1 MKLGCVMPGESP
13 AVFGDALRRLA
24 GAATYLYQD
33 GPRYWYSTQ
42 PTVTKLAE
50 DRAEQLKRDPDKVV
64 QELDERLR
72 ADLRKGRLQ
81 PHPSHAAVGAGRAR
95 RPRRAAG
102 RARDRPSLQQ
112 GAGKRRRGRRQGD
125 P

>member
-1 MKLGCVMPGESP
+1 MPGESP
-13 AVFGDALRRLA
+13 AIFGDALRRLA

-64 QELDERLR
+64 QELDKRLR
-72 ADLRKGRLQ
+72 TDLRNKGDFSRVHPLQKSGQDVADDPDARL
-81 PHPSHAAVGAGRAR
+81 VV
-95 RPRRAAG
+95 
-102 RARDRPSLQQ
+102 L
-112 GAGKRRRGRRQGD
+112 
-125 P
+125 